1 MHNFGGPGKVFP
13 VAPAVLGAFSSGAAA
28 ATSGR
33 EENWKERQKKSRD
46 WERQGGADTV
56 GK

>member
-1 MHNFGGPGKVFP
+1 MFP
-13 VAPAVLGAFSSGAAA
+13 VAPTVLGAFSSGAAA

-33 EENWKERQKKSRD
+33 EENWKERQKKSRTR
-46 WERQGGADTV
+46 EREGGADTV